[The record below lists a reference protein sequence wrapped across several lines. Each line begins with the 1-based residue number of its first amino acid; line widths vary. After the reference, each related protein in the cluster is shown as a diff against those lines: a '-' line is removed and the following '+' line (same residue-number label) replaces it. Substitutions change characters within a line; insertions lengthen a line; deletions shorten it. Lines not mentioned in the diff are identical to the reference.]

1 MSDSNLMSKPRAKSE
16 PAAQNIAAIV
26 TAASFGFV
34 VVQLDVTIVN
44 VALPAMASSL
54 KAGIAELQWV
64 VDAYALVFAVLLLS
78 AGVIGDRLGSRRTY
92 LAGFWIFAVASL
104 ACGSA
109 PGALSLIAAR
119 AVQGIGAALLVPSSL
134 AILNHVSGHDAG
146 LRARMVGIWTAAG
159 GVSIAAGPVLGGLLL
174 GAFGWRTIFL
184 VNLPLCAFAIWLTS
198 VAVPRAPLEESAKS
212 VKPEPRD
219 APKNPGKNESLDLPG
234 QVLAIAALT
243 GLVGAVIEARPL
255 GFTHPLVIAG
265 AVMAIVAVALFVF
278 VEHRSKAPML
288 PLGFF
293 ARPNFSPAIVFGIM
307 VNLTYYG
314 VIFVLSL
321 YLQQVKHWTAAQT
334 GLAYLPLTGGFILSN
349 MLSGV
354 LVDRFGSRPPMIA
367 GGLIGTVGFLLLSR
381 LDGHSTYWDMLAPFL
396 LIPGGM
402 GLAVPAMTTAIL
414 AGVERQASGVA
425 SAVLNTARQAAGA
438 IGVALFGALAA
449 NSQVVPGLHLS
460 ALISAGCVLIG
471 AVVVFFGMASQ
482 KAPRKA

>member
-1 MSDSNLMSKPRAKSE
+1 MPDTAHKP
-16 PAAQNIAAIV
+16 IAAIV

-44 VALPAMASSL
+44 VALPAISADL

-78 AGVIGDRLGSRRTY
+78 AGVIGDRLGSRRAY
-92 LAGFWIFAVASL
+92 LAGFWIFAAASL
-104 ACGSA
+104 ACGLA
-109 PGALSLIAAR
+109 PGALGLIAAR
-119 AVQGIGAALLVPSSL
+119 AAQGIGAALLVPSSL

-184 VNLPLCAFAIWLTS
+184 VNLPLCAFAIWLTAR
-198 VAVPRAPLEESAKS
+198 VVPKA
-212 VKPEPRD
+212 EPRD
-219 APKNPGKNESLDLPG
+219 AKESLDWPG
-234 QVLAIAALT
+234 QVLAVVTLT

-255 GFTHPLVIAG
+255 GLFHPLVIAG
-265 AVMAIVAVALFVF
+265 AVIAVIAGALFVL

-293 ARPNFSPAIVFGIM
+293 LKPNFTPATVFGIM
-307 VNLTYYG
+307 ANLTYYG
-314 VIFVLSL
+314 TIFVLSL

-349 MLSGV
+349 MLSGAAV
-354 LVDRFGSRPPMIA
+354 ARFGARPPMIA
-367 GGLIGTVGFLLLSR
+367 GGLIGATGFALLSR
-381 LDGHSTYWDMLAPFL
+381 LDAHSGYLAMLLPFL

-402 GLAVPAMTTAIL
+402 GLGVPAMTTIIL
-414 AGVERQASGVA
+414 ASVERQSSGVA

-449 NSQVVPGLHLS
+449 NGRIVPGLHLS
-460 ALISAGCVLIG
+460 ALICAGCVLCG
-471 AVVVFFGMASQ
+471 AVVVFLGMPPQ
-482 KAPRKA
+482 KAAPKA

>member
-1 MSDSNLMSKPRAKSE
+1 MPKAP
-16 PAAQNIAAIV
+16 IAAPIAAVV

-44 VALPAMASSL
+44 VALPAIATSL

-78 AGVIGDRLGSRRTY
+78 AGVIGDRLGSKRAY
-92 LAGFWIFAVASL
+92 LAGFWLFAAASL
-104 ACGSA
+104 ACGLA

-119 AVQGIGAALLVPSSL
+119 AVQGMGAALLVPSSL
-134 AILNHVSGHDAG
+134 AILNHVSGHDAA
-146 LRARMVGIWTAAG
+146 LRPRMVGVWTAAG
-159 GVSIAAGPVLGGLLL
+159 GVSIAAGPVLGGVLL

-198 VAVPRAPLEESAKS
+198 VVVPKEAPEKS
-212 VKPEPRD
+212 K
-219 APKNPGKNESLDLPG
+219 ESLDPFG
-234 QVLAIAALT
+234 QVLAVATLT

-255 GFTHPLVIAG
+255 GFTHPVVVAG
-265 AVMAIVAVALFVF
+265 AVVAVVCGGLFAWW
-278 VEHRSKAPML
+278 EGRAPKPML
-288 PLGFF
+288 PLDFF
-293 ARPNFSPAIVFGIM
+293 ARPNFTPATIFGIM

-321 YLQQVKHWTAAQT
+321 YLQQVKHWSAAQT

-349 MLSGV
+349 MLSGPIV
-354 LVDRFGSRPPMIA
+354 ARFGPRPPMVA
-367 GGLIGTVGFLLLSR
+367 GGLIGATGFALLSQ
-381 LDGHSTYWDMLAPFL
+381 LTAQSSYWAMLLPFL

-414 AGVERQASGVA
+414 AGVERKASGVA

-449 NSQVVPGLHLS
+449 NGQIVPGLKLS
-460 ALISAGCVLIG
+460 ALISTACVLCG
-471 AVVVFFGMASQ
+471 AITVFFGMTS
-482 KAPRKA
+482 RKA

>member
-1 MSDSNLMSKPRAKSE
+1 MPHTSTQKTSAHDAAVHKP
-16 PAAQNIAAIV
+16 IAAIV

-44 VALPAMASSL
+44 VALPAIAANL
-54 KAGIAELQWV
+54 KAGIAQLQWV
-64 VDAYALVFAVLLLS
+64 VDAYALVFAALLLS
-78 AGVIGDRLGSRRTY
+78 AGVIGDRLGSRRAY
-92 LAGFWIFAVASL
+92 LAGFWIFAAASL
-104 ACGSA
+104 ACGLA

-119 AVQGIGAALLVPSSL
+119 AVQGVGAALLVPSSL
-134 AILNHVSGHDAG
+134 AILNHVSGHDAK
-146 LRARMVGIWTAAG
+146 LRAQMVGVWTAAG

-174 GAFGWRTIFL
+174 GAFGWRTLFL

-198 VAVPRAPLEESAKS
+198 VVVPEAE
-212 VKPEPRD
+212 
-219 APKNPGKNESLDLPG
+219 PGKSRESLDLPG
-234 QVLAIAALT
+234 QVLAVVTLT
-243 GLVGAVIEARPL
+243 SLVGAVIEARPL
-255 GFTHPLVIAG
+255 GFLHPLVVAG
-265 AVMAIVAVALFVF
+265 VVVAVVTGVLFVWA
-278 VEHRSKAPML
+278 EHRSKAPML

-293 ARPNFSPAIVFGIM
+293 ARPNFTAATLFGIM
-307 VNLTYYG
+307 ANLTYYG
-314 VIFVLSL
+314 TIFVLSL

-354 LVDRFGSRPPMIA
+354 VVGRFGFRPPMIA

-381 LDGHSTYWDMLAPFL
+381 LDAHSDYLAMLLPFL

-402 GLAVPAMTTAIL
+402 GLGVPAMTTAIL
-414 AGVERQASGVA
+414 AGALRQSSGVA

-449 NSQVVPGLHLS
+449 NGQIVPGLHLS
-460 ALISAGCVLIG
+460 ALISAGCVLCG

-482 KAPRKA
+482 KA

>member
-1 MSDSNLMSKPRAKSE
+1 
-16 PAAQNIAAIV
+16 
-26 TAASFGFV
+26 
-34 VVQLDVTIVN
+34 
-44 VALPAMASSL
+44 
-54 KAGIAELQWV
+54 V
-64 VDAYALVFAVLLLS
+64 VDAYALVFAALLLS
-78 AGVIGDRLGSRRTY
+78 AGVIGDRLGSRRAY
-92 LAGFWIFAVASL
+92 LAGFWIFAAASL
-104 ACGSA
+104 ACGLA

-134 AILNHVSGHDAG
+134 AILNHVSGHDSG
-146 LRARMVGIWTAAG
+146 LRARMVGVWTAAG

-198 VAVPRAPLEESAKS
+198 VVVPPPLSTES
-212 VKPEPRD
+212 VKSH
-219 APKNPGKNESLDLPG
+219 ESLDVPG
-234 QVLAIAALT
+234 QVLAVVTLT

-255 GFTHPLVIAG
+255 GFLHPLVITG
-265 AVMAIVAVALFVF
+265 AIVAVVAGTLFIL

-293 ARPNFSPAIVFGIM
+293 ARPNFTPATVFGIM
-307 VNLTYYG
+307 ANLTYYG
-314 VIFVLSL
+314 TIFVLSL

-354 LVDRFGSRPPMIA
+354 VVSRLGSRPPMIA
-367 GGLIGTVGFLLLSR
+367 GGLIGAVGFLLLSR
-381 LDGHSTYWDMLAPFL
+381 LDGHSGYLAMLLPFL

-402 GLAVPAMTTAIL
+402 GLGVPAMTTAIL
-414 AGVERQASGVA
+414 AGVERQSSGVA

-449 NSQVVPGLHLS
+449 NGQIVPGLHLS
-460 ALISAGCVLIG
+460 ALISAGCVLCG
-471 AVVVFFGMASQ
+471 AVVVFLGMMLQ
-482 KAPRKA
+482 KASSKA

>member
-1 MSDSNLMSKPRAKSE
+1 MSA
-16 PAAQNIAAIV
+16 PARNITAIV

-44 VALPAMASSL
+44 VALPAMGASL

-78 AGVIGDRLGSRRTY
+78 AGVIGDRLGSRRAY
-92 LAGFWIFAVASL
+92 LAGFWIFAAASA
-104 ACGSA
+104 ACGLA

-119 AVQGIGAALLVPSSL
+119 AAQGLGAALLVPSSL
-134 AILNHVSGHDAG
+134 AILNHVSGHDTG
-146 LRARMVGIWTAAG
+146 LRARMVGAWTAAG

-174 GAFGWRTIFL
+174 GWFGWRTIFL
-184 VNLPLCAFAIWLTS
+184 VNLPLCAFALWLTA
-198 VAVPRAPLEESAKS
+198 AVVPKAD
-212 VKPEPRD
+212 PRD
-219 APKNPGKNESLDLPG
+219 TKESLDVPG
-234 QVLAIAALT
+234 QVLAVATLT

-255 GFTHPLVIAG
+255 GLGHPIVIAG
-265 AVMAIVAVALFVF
+265 LAMALIGGIAFVIVERRA
-278 VEHRSKAPML
+278 KAPML
-288 PLGFF
+288 PLDFF
-293 ARPNFSPAIVFGIM
+293 ARPNFTPATVFGIM

-321 YLQQVKHWTAAQT
+321 YLQSVKHWTAAQT

-354 LVDRFGSRPPMIA
+354 AVGRFGSRPPMIA
-367 GGLIGTVGFLLLSR
+367 GGLIGTAGFLLLSR
-381 LDGHSTYWDMLAPFL
+381 LDAHSGYLAMLLPFL

-414 AGVERQASGVA
+414 AGVEREASGVA

-449 NSQVVPGLHLS
+449 NGQVVPGLHLS
-460 ALISAGCVLIG
+460 AVISAGCVFTG
-471 AVVVFFGMASQ
+471 AVVVFLGM
-482 KAPRKA
+482 KARKA

>member
-1 MSDSNLMSKPRAKSE
+1 MSESSLVSKSRAKPA

-26 TAASFGFV
+26 AAASFGFV

-54 KAGIAELQWV
+54 KAGIAQLQWV

-78 AGVIGDRLGSRRTY
+78 AGVIGDRLGSRRAY
-92 LAGFWIFAVASL
+92 LAGFWIFAAASL
-104 ACGSA
+104 ACGLA
-109 PGALSLIAAR
+109 PGAFSLIAAR

-146 LRARMVGIWTAAG
+146 LRARMVGVWTAAG

-198 VAVPRAPLEESAKS
+198 VVVPRA
-212 VKPEPRD
+212 EPRD
-219 APKNPGKNESLDLPG
+219 APKEPKKYRSLDLPG
-234 QVLAIAALT
+234 QVLAVAALT

-255 GFTHPLVIAG
+255 GFAHPLVIAG
-265 AVMAIVAVALFVF
+265 AVMAVVAGALFVL

-293 ARPNFSPAIVFGIM
+293 ARPNFTPATIFGIM

-349 MLSGV
+349 ILSGV

-367 GGLIGTVGFLLLSR
+367 GGLIGTMGFLLLSR
-381 LDGHSTYWDMLAPFL
+381 LDGHSTYPDMLAPFL

-449 NSQVVPGLHLS
+449 NGQVVPGLHLS

-471 AVVVFFGMASQ
+471 AVVVFFGMTSVKAS
-482 KAPRKA
+482 RKA